1 MTQQLL
7 LDLLLPSEPS
17 LDNFVVGENA
27 AAVQALTECRP
38 GRAVYLWG
46 APGSGRSHLLH
57 AMSLLQNGLYFSARQ
72 ADSQLHDLATS
83 DVIEAKL
90 VAIDDVDQLN
100 EQGQAAAFA
109 LYNRWRESAS
119 TDQAFVLILAGSHAP
134 MAMPVRE
141 DLRTRLG
148 WDLVFRLEQLS
159 DENRA
164 HALHTRAHERGLSL
178 SPEVVSWVL
187 THYERDM
194 GRLTA
199 LVDALDRYSLERHR
213 AITLPLLKDLLASN
227 AQSTISNYRL

>member
-7 LDLLLPSEPS
+7 LDLLLPSLPTFE
-17 LDNFVVGENA
+17 NYVVGNNGA
-27 AAVQALTECRP
+27 ALQALMECRP

-46 APGSGRSHLLH
+46 APGSGRTHLLH
-57 AMSLLQNGLYFSARQ
+57 ALGNAEQAAYYSAAQANSTLQE
-72 ADSQLHDLATS
+72 LATC
-83 DVIEAKL
+83 DTFTVRT
-90 VAIDDVDQLN
+90 VAVDDVDQLDAN
-100 EQGQAAAFA
+100 GQAAVFA
-109 LYNRWRESAS
+109 LYNRWRETAS
-119 TDQAFVLILAGSHAP
+119 TDQAFILVLAGSHAP
-134 MAMPVRE
+134 VAMPVRE

-164 HALHTRAHERGLSL
+164 QALQTRAHERGLSL
-178 SPEVVSWVL
+178 SPEVISWVL

-194 GRLTA
+194 SRLTA

-227 AQSTISNYRL
+227 AQPRITS